1 MVEID
6 KKNDDLDFFKENQKI
21 INQEIK
27 NNSKKNIEDNIVDKN
42 EILNSKE
49 KKKEEK
55 IKRTVE
61 DDNSPY
67 DNVSVWVAWCVLWPI
82 AGAILSYIS
91 LKNLWNEYAK
101 YVLLWGFLI
110 TIILT
115 YVLIFIIPDT
125 PNFQI
130 WFLWLIFMLF
140 QQKQVKKWSEDNP
153 EKKYKSWFKAL
164 GWGIVGWILF
174 FSTIFITSFIITPST
189 IDIENNINVIKEYPR
204 EVNLDDTFDIKF
216 SINNIDDVSH
226 KLITI
231 DIDNIFLDGILITDI
246 SPKSISNYEYFW
258 MQVYNFKENISNT
271 SDTNIVFSAKAIKKW
286 DFSGDVDFC
295 IDLEGTCIYDWIR
308 ILVK

>member
-6 KKNDDLDFFKENQKI
+6 KKNDDLDFFKENQKS